1 MGGTGV
7 RNGCSFRSLGKIAI
21 GTGREGGR
29 RVVKSLSLRLRF
41 FFSGVLERQRFRL
54 LSLVYCNLHEANEAK
69 VLFSLES

>member
-21 GTGREGGR
+21 GTGRERG

-41 FFSGVLERQRFRL
+41 FFSRVLERQRFRL
-54 LSLVYCNLHEANEAK
+54 LSLVYGNLHEANEAK